1 MRTDRS
7 GAVVQHSQIS
17 SFLQNSLSD
26 KLNKLVTTYS
36 FQIILVLMLRYVF
49 YFKYAHQSIPHY
61 TKSYVDKLGYKLC

>member
-26 KLNKLVTTYS
+26 KLNKLATTYS
-36 FQIILVLMLRYVF
+36 FHYLSNLLMLRYVF

-61 TKSYVDKLGYKLC
+61 TKSYVDKL